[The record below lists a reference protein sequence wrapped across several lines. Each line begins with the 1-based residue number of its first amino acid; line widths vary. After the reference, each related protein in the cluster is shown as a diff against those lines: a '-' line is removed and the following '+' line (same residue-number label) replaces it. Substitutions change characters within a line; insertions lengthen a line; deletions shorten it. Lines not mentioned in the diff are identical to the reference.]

1 MLFFYLTPGNRT
13 PLKIMKKIYSL
24 VFIFIFAFNLNAQAG
39 TTIVCSY
46 VGNSA
51 EKSKIR
57 ISGNNAN
64 EITAL
69 GLKISYSSVTYNNSA
84 YTLKGSSGAVNQK
97 RSWVINPTRGI
108 GKLVIMEDQAY
119 IYDYNCN

>member
-1 MLFFYLTPGNRT
+1 
-13 PLKIMKKIYSL
+13 MKKIYGL
-24 VFIFIFAFNLNAQAG
+24 VFIFIFAFNLNAKAD

-46 VGNSA
+46 VGDSA

-64 EITAL
+64 EITAM
-69 GLKISYSSVTYNNSA
+69 GIKISYGSVTYNNSA
-84 YTLKGSSGAVNQK
+84 YTLKGSSGTVNQK
-97 RSWVINPTRGI
+97 RSWVINPTKGI
-108 GKLVIMEDQAY
+108 GKLVVMEDQAY

>member
-1 MLFFYLTPGNRT
+1 
-13 PLKIMKKIYSL
+13 MKKIYGL
-24 VFIFIFAFNLNAQAG
+24 IFIFIFTFNLNAKAG

-46 VGNSA
+46 VGNLA

-57 ISGNNAN
+57 INGNNVN

-69 GLKISYSSVTYNNSA
+69 GLKISYSSVNFNNSA
-84 YTLKGSSGAVNQK
+84 YTLKGSSGSLNQK

>member
-1 MLFFYLTPGNRT
+1 
-13 PLKIMKKIYSL
+13 MKKIYGL
-24 VFIFIFAFNLNAQAG
+24 IFIFIFTFNLNAKAG

-46 VGNSA
+46 VDNSA

-97 RSWVINPTRGI
+97 RSWVINPSRGI